1 MTWRSTLLVIERE
14 LREAARRKGLWL
26 LALGMFLGSCAIVF
40 LPDLLADDGP
50 GEATVVIAG
59 DDEAGVVAA
68 LGEVDDPVIEVTS
81 AADRAAVI
89 DAVESGDAD
98 LGVVLAEDDA
108 ALIVDDPG
116 DGIVG
121 IVATVVADRRAA
133 DRLDRAGIDPAEVEA
148 AFVAASP
155 TIEPVDVERSDREAA
170 AFIVMLVLYLLIVI
184 LTSQI
189 ASAVAV
195 EKSNRVSE
203 VLLAIVPPR
212 ALLFGKVI
220 GIGCIGVVTLGLVA
234 LPVLFD
240 VARGATLPSGIGVLL
255 LASAV
260 WFVGGLALYLIIAG
274 ALGALV
280 SRQEEI
286 GPLVVPLTM
295 VLVVAYFA
303 TISFGDGPYGAV
315 LSYIPLT
322 SPMSVPYR
330 IGVGAGSTLEY
341 VASAVLL
348 FAGVALAARVGAVVF
363 RRAVVRTGRRLSLRD
378 VLAS

>member
-1 MTWRSTLLVIERE
+1 MTFRSTLLVIERE

-26 LALGMFLGSCAIVF
+26 LAIGMFLGSCAIVF

-50 GEATVVIAG
+50 GEATVMVAG
-59 DDEAGVVAA
+59 DDEVGVAAA

-81 AADRAAVI
+81 GDDRTAVV
-89 DAVESGDAD
+89 DAVEQGDAD
-98 LGVVLAEDDA
+98 LGVLLSGASST
-108 ALIVDDPG
+108 LIVDDPDTG
-116 DGIVG
+116 LVDL
-121 IVATVVADRRAA
+121 VAGVVAETSAA
-133 DRLDRAGIDPAEVEA
+133 DRLDGAGIDPAEVEA
-148 AFVAASP
+148 AFAAASP
-155 TIEPVDVERSDREAA
+155 AIEPVDVERGDREAA
-170 AFIVMLVLYLLIVI
+170 AFIVMLVLYLLTVI

-234 LPVLFD
+234 VPVIVDL
-240 VARGATLPSGIGVLL
+240 ARGATLPSGIGVSM
-255 LASAV
+255 LASAI
-260 WFVGGLALYLIIAG
+260 WFVGGLALYLIVAG

-280 SRQEEI
+280 SRQEEV
-286 GPLVVPLTM
+286 GALVVPLTM
-295 VLVVAYFA
+295 VLVAAYFA
-303 TISFGDGPYGAV
+303 TISFGDGPAGAV
-315 LSYIPLT
+315 LSYIPFT

-330 IGVGAGSTLEY
+330 IGVGAGSPVEY
-341 VASAVLL
+341 VVSALL
-348 FAGVALAARVGAVVF
+348 LVVAVAVAARLGSVVF

-378 VLAS
+378 VLGR